1 MWFREKQKIALECE
15 FFLNVNSHFHH
26 YCLQYIRSKVY
37 KSTFSIYYRISKWE
51 FVGIMIDVLKLRK
64 NLCICRHFQGLN
76 KGSIFRPDKTS
87 IFGTKAKK
95 KMYLDVWLVD
105 FFSPSQTDVSDTT
118 SLFILQVSIYF

>member
-1 MWFREKQKIALECE
+1 M
-15 FFLNVNSHFHH
+15 V
-26 YCLQYIRSKVY
+26 
-37 KSTFSIYYRISKWE
+37 
-51 FVGIMIDVLKLRK
+51 DVLKLRK

-95 KMYLDVWLVD
+95 KTYLDVWLVD

-118 SLFILQVSIYF
+118 SLFILQVSNYKD